1 MRLLSGRCA
10 TALSPLLPALSPLS
24 NSPWPIPRPRPPV
37 LSTAPATGVLLHWA
51 SPSSAVLE
59 PPTAPIT
66 LSLHPLS
73 TLSLHSPTTGPSKRR
88 GQPTQQMPQL
98 ADANRATTRCPL
110 LCAVALCAARRHSQL
125 LRLPSARL
133 PSARLPGPKCATC
146 ATACYKC
153 QSAAKC
159 DVPLCPSLCPSL
171 PLSPPSANLAPDTS
185 ETCQVGAPNQES
197 RPAARCCNADHEMK
211 CWNQMLAA
219 TEDTDVMH
227 LDLDLDLDL
236 DQDLDLKKPSN
247 KARPVRSSSLVPL
260 AYTPHH
266 TTPHRDTQLER
277 RHQSKHISSCDIVCL
292 YQARPSISAQH
303 TIANTNNTTPNTSTA
318 GTRRFALVSSNELRT
333 VRPAHCLHS

>member
-1 MRLLSGRCA
+1 MNRRAQAHAYPCSSSSSRQITDYLYA
-10 TALSPLLPALSPLS
+10 IALRALCYRPLASLTCSLPLS
-24 NSPWPIPRPRPPV
+24 NRSWPIPRPRPPV
-37 LSTAPATGVLLHWA
+37 LSTAPATGMLLHWA

-153 QSAAKC
+153 QSTAKC

-171 PLSPPSANLAPDTS
+171 PRLPISRLTHRRHVKWGPQSRIAP
-185 ETCQVGAPNQES
+185 
-197 RPAARCCNADHEMK
+197 RC
-211 CWNQMLAA
+211 QML
-219 TEDTDVMH
+219 
-227 LDLDLDLDL
+227 
-236 DQDLDLKKPSN
+236 Q
-247 KARPVRSSSLVPL
+247 
-260 AYTPHH
+260 
-266 TTPHRDTQLER
+266 
-277 RHQSKHISSCDIVCL
+277 C
-292 YQARPSISAQH
+292 
-303 TIANTNNTTPNTSTA
+303 
-318 GTRRFALVSSNELRT
+318 
-333 VRPAHCLHS
+333 